1 MQCPTKVN
9 LPENARPLVEQWAN
23 RKDNPI
29 IFEARYFA
37 TEQACKEQQFGI
49 DFSSRNK
56 GYWRSLDNTL
66 AAGFTFID
74 S

>member
-1 MQCPTKVN
+1 MN
-9 LPENARPLVEQWAN
+9 LPENAKPLVEQWAN
-23 RKDNPI
+23 RENPVV
-29 IFEARYFA
+29 FAARYFKDEA
-37 TEQACKEQQFGI
+37 ECKAQQFGI
-49 DFSSRNK
+49 DFSSRNP